1 MEAIL
6 TIADSQNKEEESL
19 NYVEPLLNEL
29 TKEIDKLEL
38 NLFLSGEYDKRNAT
52 LTIYAGAGGE
62 DAQDWARMLLEMYRK
77 YCERNG
83 YKFEI
88 LDENKNE
95 MNGIKSAVIKITG
108 EYAYGYLKGEN
119 GVHRLVRISPFDAS
133 NQRHTS
139 FASVEVLPE
148 IEKEEIDLKKE
159 DLEVE
164 FLRSSGPG
172 GQNVNKVET
181 AVRIKHLP
189 TNIVV
194 TCQIERSQN
203 KNYER
208 ALEILRSKLY
218 LLEKEKIS
226 KEKQQLKGTKKEIT
240 FSSQIRSYILHPYK
254 LVKDYRTGI
263 ETTDVEGV
271 LRGGNLDIFIENEL
285 KMSYTKK

>member
-1 MEAIL
+1 M
-6 TIADSQNKEEESL
+6 
-19 NYVEPLLNEL
+19 EPLLDKL
-29 TKEIDKLEL
+29 TREVDKLEL
-38 NLFLSGEYDKRNAT
+38 NLFLNDKYDKRNAT

-62 DAQDWARMLLEMYRK
+62 DAQDWARMLLEMYQK
-77 YCERNG
+77 YCEKKG

-95 MNGIKSAVIKITG
+95 TNGIKSAVIKITG
-108 EYAYGYLKGEN
+108 EYAYGYLKGET

-159 DLEVE
+159 DLEIE

-218 LLEKEKIS
+218 LLEQEKRS
-226 KEKQQLKGTKKEIT
+226 KEKQQLRGAKKEIT

-263 ETTDVEGV
+263 ETTDVEGI
-271 LRGGNLDIFIENEL
+271 LDGENLDIFIENEL
-285 KMSYTKK
+285 KIGYTKNSHENNKF

>member
-1 MEAIL
+1 M
-6 TIADSQNKEEESL
+6 
-19 NYVEPLLNEL
+19 
-29 TKEIDKLEL
+29 EL
-38 NLFLSGEYDKRNAT
+38 NLFLNGKYDKRNAT

-77 YCERNG
+77 YCEKRG
-83 YKFEI
+83 YQFEI

-95 MNGIKSAVIKITG
+95 TGGIKSVLVKITG

-148 IEKEEIDLKKE
+148 IEKEEIDIKKE

-189 TNIVV
+189 TKIVV
-194 TCQIERSQN
+194 TCQVERSQN
-203 KNYER
+203 RNYER

-218 LLEKEKIS
+218 ALEQEKRT
-226 KEKQQLKGTKKEIT
+226 KEKQQLKGSKKNIT

-271 LRGGNLDIFIENEL
+271 LNQGDLDVFIENEL
-285 KMSYTKK
+285 KMSYTEK